1 MIDYLFEIVGEDSPY
16 CGEEFFVEVDNL
28 YENDPCSIAWEI
40 ALENFPDEELKCIGA
55 FPPAIAE
62 ALGYDTY

>member
-40 ALENFPDEELKCIGA
+40 ALEPGIFREPNVVSYRRDADLSRNAGQNP
-55 FPPAIAE
+55 
-62 ALGYDTY
+62 